1 MNVKIINIISVVITL
16 GFGMYIFLVG
26 YAGSFNSTGPSSNS
40 LSSISTA
47 LFIFKILVIVT
58 LLGVLASQLD
68 HSERAVIWAYL
79 PIVTFILGIIFII
92 ASGISRVSN
101 ENKNISTKEKLMQN
115 KIATFSRDYICPAD
129 LSTGL
134 SEMFIT
140 LDEEN
145 NTLVYTIVEGAKD
158 KIYNVEK
165 NPVGKIIGKNLE
177 LFYNPEGK
185 KPFSDCLDK
194 NNKSIHN
201 NYTVI
206 YKGEQNYLDYK
217 LEKYNFLLDSNNAT
231 KNKVETI
238 KIDILSRKAVTTN
251 SGLSIAFA
259 SFRPR
264 SYTNGGGETL
274 KTFFVETG
282 NKKDTI
288 VFSDS
293 PVTGKPITGGVIVWE
308 GYSIKYVSGDEKFY
322 IFDIKK

>member
-1 MNVKIINIISVVITL
+1 MNIKIINIISICLTL
-16 GFGMYIFLVG
+16 GFGAYIFLAG
-26 YAGSFNSTGPSSNS
+26 YAGSFNTTGPSS
-40 LSSISTA
+40 SSASFLSTA

-58 LLGVLASQLD
+58 LIGVLASQLD
-68 HSERAVIWAYL
+68 HSERAVVWAYL
-79 PIVTFILGIIFII
+79 PIVAFILGIIFIV
-92 ASGISRVSN
+92 ASGISRISN

-129 LSTGL
+129 LNAGL

-145 NTLVYTIVEGAKD
+145 NTLVYTLVEGSKD
-158 KIYNVEK
+158 KIYNVET

-185 KPFSDCLDK
+185 LPFNDCLSKDRK
-194 NNKSIHN
+194 TIHDD
-201 NYTVI
+201 YEVI
-206 YKGEQNYLDYK
+206 YKGEQDYLDYK
-217 LEKYNFLLDSNNAT
+217 LEKYDFLLDPNDTN

-238 KIDILSRKAVTTN
+238 KIDIQSRKAVTTN

-259 SFRPR
+259 SFNPR
-264 SYTNGGGETL
+264 EYTNGGGETL
-274 KTFFVETG
+274 KVFFVETG
-282 NKKDTI
+282 DKKDTI

-293 PVTGKPITGGVIVWE
+293 TVTGKPITGGVIVWE
-308 GYSIKYVSGDEKFY
+308 GYSIKYVSGGEKFY